1 MNKLVA
7 NLRHLM
13 RVHII
18 SENQLSRN
26 TGVPQPTIH
35 RILAG
40 RVADPRDGTLRPLA
54 TWFGVTVEQLRTDLP
69 DPADAAEGDS
79 PYRIDPSTGM
89 AIRERPRDIAI
100 AEVAIS
106 AMVSGSGPEVAV
118 IDTGR
123 CLPFPVTWFEHHPV
137 AAADVR
143 VITVEGDSMER
154 TLFHGDRIA
163 INLRDTR
170 ITDGRVHVMVT
181 GGPAPAVKVKR
192 LFTLSNGNVRI
203 VSDNPDKERYP
214 DELLGPAELTNVLVV
229 ARVLDRSGPAD
240 L

>member
-7 NLRHLM
+7 NLRNLM

-69 DPADAAEGDS
+69 DPAEGVDGDN
-79 PYRIDPSTGM
+79 PYRIDPATGM
-89 AIRERPRDIAI
+89 AIRERPRDIAV
-100 AEVAIS
+100 AEVAITAVAS
-106 AMVSGSGPEVAV
+106 PTGPEAEVT
-118 IDTGR
+118 DTER
-123 CLPFPVTWFEHHPV
+123 CLPFPVTWFEHHHV

-143 VITVEGDSMER
+143 VITFEGDSMER

-170 ITDGRVHVMVT
+170 ISDGRVHVMVT
-181 GGPAPAVKVKR
+181 GGAAPAVKVKR

-203 VSDNPDKERYP
+203 VSDNPDKARYP
-214 DELLGPAELTNVLVV
+214 DELLDAIELANVRVV